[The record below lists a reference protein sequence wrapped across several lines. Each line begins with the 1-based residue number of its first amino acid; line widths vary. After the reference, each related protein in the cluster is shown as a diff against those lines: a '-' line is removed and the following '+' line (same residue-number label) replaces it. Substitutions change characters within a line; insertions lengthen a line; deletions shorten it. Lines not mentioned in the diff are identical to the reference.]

1 MKRKDENE
9 NSFFGGFEAVVD
21 GLSRIERVK
30 PGQGNDPEDGF
41 ETVTEIGNTID
52 EIPMTDPAEITG
64 DPNVKLIEDEEDG
77 QEEDGQEEEVLIDD
91 VEDIVDETAP
101 TGKTKK
107 PDKEETSD
115 LGEYEK
121 DVVDFFTERFTQEL
135 GWEINDEAKPKTVGE
150 VVEYLKG
157 VVEASST
164 PQFANEDIEKLNEY
178 VANGGDLKKY
188 YSEVV
193 GNVDL
198 DMVDISNE
206 NIQKKILTDNLTRQ
220 GYTPERISKYIARY
234 EDSGTLQ
241 EEAEDALDAL
251 KEYRQEKAER
261 LLAEQENQRKA
272 QVKEQQNFLTNVY
285 TTIEKT
291 DSILGIPISAK
302 EKKDL
307 REYIF
312 KPEAD
317 GLTKYQKDYA
327 KDNKNLIESAYI
339 TMKGNTLIQKVTQ
352 KATSQAAKN
361 LQDKLANKGKRVKN
375 SSVTHGSSSDTLGAW
390 STVSRQLRRPNF

>member
-1 MKRKDENE
+1 MKRKEDKED
-9 NSFFGGFEAVVD
+9 FFGGFEAVVD

-30 PGQGNDPEDGF
+30 PGSSKDPDDDGF
-41 ETVTEIGNTID
+41 ETITEIGNEVD
-52 EIPMTDPAEITG
+52 ELPLTEPEEITG
-64 DPNVKLIEDEEDG
+64 VKSTKTK
-77 QEEDGQEEEVLIDD
+77 EDGQEEEREEEEVLEE
-91 VEDIVDETAP
+91 VEDLESTTAAP
-101 TGKTKK
+101 AAS
-107 PDKEETSD
+107 DNVSD
-115 LGEYEK
+115 LGEYET
-121 DVVDFFTERFTQEL
+121 DVVDFFTDRFANEL
-135 GWEINDEAKPKTVGE
+135 GWEIDEKAKPKTVAE
-150 VVEYLKG
+150 VVEYLKNI
-157 VVEASST
+157 VEESSR
-164 PQFANEDIEKLNEY
+164 PQYANDEIEKLNEY
-178 VANGGDLKKY
+178 VANGGDLKKFY
-188 YSEVV
+188 NEVYST
-193 GNVDL
+193 VDL
-198 DMVDISNE
+198 DNADLNNESVQKRILKENFERLGYSTDKINKFIS
-206 NIQKKILTDNLTRQ
+206 
-220 GYTPERISKYIARY
+220 RY

-241 EEAEDALDAL
+241 EEAEDALELL
-251 KEYRQEKAER
+251 KEHTNKKAER
-261 LLAEQENQRKA
+261 LLADQQ
-272 QVKEQQNFLTNVY
+272 KEQQERTKQQQNFYNNVY

-302 EKKDL
+302 EKKEL
-307 REYIF
+307 RDYIF